1 MVEGI
6 GLEIRQ
12 VAQAARGFKSLL
24 LRFDLPES
32 EPERVQFP
40 PSPLFLLSGGGKQF
54 YISFFTLEKYPSWP
68 KGHPWKGCR
77 SLIAARG
84 FKSLLLRS
92 LKIKD
97 IFLLTRDFFSD
108 NITKLPKKTVARN
121 GSLIT
126 EQQCNPEKI
135 PNLKVLS
142 EGFKGR
148 TIQRTK
154 PRNSKVSES
163 QLKLAQGKN
172 F

>member
-1 MVEGI
+1 MERYRSGHNEAVLKTVCPKGRV
-6 GLEIRQ
+6 GSNPTLS
-12 VAQAARGFKSLL
+12 AQTFQTIFNGCSYLL
-24 LRFDLPES
+24 LIQAWYFGEVLKWLKR
-32 EPERVQFP
+32 
-40 PSPLFLLSGGGKQF
+40 
-54 YISFFTLEKYPSWP
+54 
-68 KGHPWKGCR
+68 HPWKGCR

-163 QLKLAQGKN
+163 QLKLA
-172 F
+172 